1 MGISRRRRFFILNAI
16 FAAAV
21 LLIFYVYGRRSA
33 ARQTDAMHLIP
44 TWASQQDNEPYS
56 ITLPFES
63 LPPADSFPWA
73 ATVSHHLLAHGQIDS
88 LFREIAARR
97 SVRTFF
103 IISPSHWNLST
114 KPWSLADVSWNA
126 GGGRVVRTASEVEA
140 KIAKTLGVPYDA
152 QVFPLEH
159 GITTLVP
166 YIARYFPD
174 ARVAALAVNGEPPV
188 NQSDA
193 ETLTRAIAPYFTS
206 ENKKNNFLLIS
217 TDFSHLSDIKE
228 TARKDAASRRFFDA
242 PSGTTWIYA
251 VCDNRPGI
259 YALARLIGE
268 DTKCALLF
276 HTTSYELSGL
286 GADNVTSY
294 YFSLFY

>member
-1 MGISRRRRFFILNAI
+1 MDHTRRRHFLILSSL
-16 FAAAV
+16 FT
-21 LLIFYVYGRRSA
+21 SA
-33 ARQTDAMHLIP
+33 ALLTIYMCALYLSDRRADGAPLIS
-44 TWASQQDNEPYS
+44 TWASEQDDEPYS
-56 ITLPFES
+56 VELPFES
-63 LPPADSFPWA
+63 LPPSDSFPWA

-103 IISPSHWNLST
+103 IVSPSHWNLST
-114 KPWSLADVSWNA
+114 KSWSLADVSWNA
-126 GGGRVVRTASEVEA
+126 GSGRTTMTERKAEA
-140 KIAKTLGVPYDA
+140 AVAQALGVSYDA

-159 GITTLVP
+159 GITTLIP

-174 ARVAALAVNGEPPV
+174 ARVAAVAVGGEPPV

-193 ETLTRAIAPYFTS
+193 ERLTRALAPYFTKQ
-206 ENKKNNFLLIS
+206 NRVYNFLLIS

-228 TARKDAASRRFFDA
+228 TARKDAFSRRFFDA
-242 PSGTTWIYA
+242 PSDKTWIYA

-259 YALARLIGE
+259 YVLAHLIDE

-276 HTTSYELSGL
+276 HTTSYELSGK
-286 GADNVTSY
+286 GEDDITSY